1 MMGRPRKMPGT
12 LTRHMTEAEQV
23 QRKQEA
29 EKATTGKT
37 QLARAPTW
45 LINDM
50 ARKEYNRIIMEMS
63 GISVV
68 GNLDLNNIA
77 AYCNAYA
84 MYRKATADLAKS
96 SLTVEK
102 YTAAG
107 VANLVE
113 NPLIKIQRDYAE
125 EMRKFARLC
134 GLTIDSRLKIAT
146 MEVKTEAKELEDQ
159 FGDI

>member
-1 MMGRPRKMPGT
+1 MGRPRKMPGT
-12 LTRHMTEAEQV
+12 LTRHMTDSEQV
-23 QRKQEA
+23 QREREA
-29 EKATTGKT
+29 EKATTGRD
-37 QLARAPTW
+37 QLARAPNW
-45 LINDM
+45 LIDRI
-50 ARKEYNRIIMEMS
+50 AKAEYKRITAALS
-63 GISVV
+63 KISII

-84 MYRKATADLAKS
+84 LYRKATADLAATSLMIEKNGPDGKS
-96 SLTVEK
+96 F
-102 YTAAG
+102 
-107 VANLVE
+107 LVE

-146 MEVKTEAKELEDQ
+146 VEVKTEDDKLEEQ

>member
-1 MMGRPRKMPGT
+1 MGRPRKMPGT

-29 EKATTGKT
+29 EKATTGKE

-45 LINDM
+45 LVSDI
-50 ARKEYNRIIMEMS
+50 AQAEYKRIVAELS
-63 GISVV
+63 GISVI
-68 GNLDLNNIA
+68 GNLDLNNIT

-84 MYRKATADLAKS
+84 MYRKATADLAES
-96 SLTVEK
+96 TLMIEK
-102 YTAAG
+102 YTPAG
-107 VANLVE
+107 DTNLVE

-146 MEVKTEAKELEDQ
+146 VEVKAEAKELEDQ